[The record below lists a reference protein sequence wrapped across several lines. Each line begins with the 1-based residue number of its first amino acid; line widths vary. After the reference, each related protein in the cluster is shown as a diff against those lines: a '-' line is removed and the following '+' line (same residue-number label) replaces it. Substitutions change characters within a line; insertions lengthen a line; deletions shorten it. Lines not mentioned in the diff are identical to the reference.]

1 MKRLAWLSLVAL
13 CCVGCQQK
21 SAETQPTGEAQQPA
35 KDPAASDP
43 PGMYL
48 GKPLDYWTEQAA
60 RADRTEDTRRIVEA
74 LTRALEDERSNV
86 RIAASDAL
94 GALGPAA
101 EAAVAALVKQLDY
114 PDASVRV
121 AVMETFVAIGPAS
134 VPDLIGAFEH
144 PDPVVGKRAGMSIRD
159 IGQPAM
165 AALEEAARSDVASVR
180 DGAAEV
186 IEQIKQDIERAA
198 SLPERAAAAE
208 AIAGQRILTSA
219 PDQWGQFQGPGRDSI
234 CTETG
239 LLETWPEEGPEL
251 LWKLEGLGRGYSTV
265 SIAHGII
272 FTMGGR
278 ELPGL
283 PERQLVIAL
292 DLETRER
299 LWATPVGLPY
309 DDGPRCTPTVDG
321 ELLYALGTDGDL
333 VCLETD
339 TGEVHWRKNL
349 VDDFGGQVMTKWK
362 YAESP
367 LIDGMKLVC
376 TPGAQDAMIVALDK
390 MTGQLLWKTEMPE
403 IGDRG
408 KDGAGY
414 SSIAVAQIGG
424 RRQYVQTVGRGVIGV
439 DAETGRFLWGYN
451 RIANETANIPS
462 PRVQGDCVFVST
474 AYRTGSALL
483 KITRDGDACRLEEV
497 YFLDPREFENHHGGV
512 VLVGDYVYG
521 GDGTNKGAPVCLEL
535 ATGRV
540 AWKAKAP
547 AAGSAAVLYA
557 DGYLIFRY
565 DRGPVVLIEATPEEF
580 RLKGRF
586 TPITVEGPAWAHPVV
601 HDGKLYLRHNDLLLC
616 YDLSAG
622 E

>member
-1 MKRLAWLSLVAL
+1 VERLAWLSLVAL
-13 CCVGCQQK
+13 CCLGCEQE
-21 SAETQPTGEAQQPA
+21 SDRTQPPAEIQPSG
-35 KDPAASDP
+35 KEPAASEP
-43 PGMYL
+43 EGIYL
-48 GKPLDYWTEQAA
+48 GRPPDYWTDQAA

-74 LTRALEDERSNV
+74 LTLALEDERSNV
-86 RIAASDAL
+86 RIAAADAL
-94 GALGPAA
+94 GALGPQAA
-101 EAAVAALVKQLDY
+101 TAAAAMVKQLDY

-121 AVMETFVAIGPAS
+121 AVMEAFVAIGPAS
-134 VPDLIGAFEH
+134 VPALIAAFEH
-144 PDPVVGKRAGMSIRD
+144 PEPAVGKRAAISIRD

-186 IEQIKQDIERAA
+186 LAQIKEDIQTAA
-198 SLPERAAAAE
+198 SLPERDAATE
-208 AIAGQRILTSA
+208 RIAGQRILTSA
-219 PDQWGQFQGPGRDSI
+219 PGQWGQFQGPGRDSI

-239 LLETWPEEGPEL
+239 LLESWPEEGPEL

-272 FTMGGR
+272 FTMGDR

-299 LWATPVGLPY
+299 LWATRVGPPH

-321 ELLYALGTDGDL
+321 ELLYALGTEGDL

-349 VDDFGGQVMTKWK
+349 VDEFGGRVMTKWK
-362 YAESP
+362 YSESP
-367 LIDGMKLVC
+367 LIDGIKLLC
-376 TPGAQDAMIVALDK
+376 TPGAPDAMIVALDK
-390 MTGQLLWKTEMPE
+390 LTGELLWKTEMPP
-403 IGDRG
+403 IGDCG

-414 SSIAVAQIGG
+414 SSIAVAEIGG
-424 RRQYVQTVGRGVIGV
+424 RRQYVQLVGRGVIGV
-439 DAETGRFLWGYN
+439 DARTGRFLWGYN
-451 RIANETANIPS
+451 RIANQIANIPS
-462 PRVQGDCVFVST
+462 PRVRGDHVFVST

-483 KITRDGDACRLEEV
+483 RIIDDGDACRVEEV

-512 VLVGDYVYG
+512 VLVGDCVYG

-535 ATGRV
+535 ASGRV
-540 AWKAKAP
+540 LWKAKAP
-547 AAGSAAVLYA
+547 AAGSAAVLSA
-557 DGYLIFRY
+557 DGHVIFRY
-565 DRGPVVLIEATPEEF
+565 DRGPVVLVEATPEEF

-601 HDGKLYLRHNDLLLC
+601 HHGKLYLRHNDLLLC
-616 YDLSAG
+616 YDLSVG
-622 E
+622 G